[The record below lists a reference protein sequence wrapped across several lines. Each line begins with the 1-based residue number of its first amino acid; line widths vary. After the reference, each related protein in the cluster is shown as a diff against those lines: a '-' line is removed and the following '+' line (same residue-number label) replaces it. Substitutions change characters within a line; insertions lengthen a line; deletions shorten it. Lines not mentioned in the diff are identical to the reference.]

1 MTTAQEQ
8 FWKGDFGGDYISRN
22 EDVSLY
28 SSNVSFFSNILSRTQ
43 AVSDI
48 FEVGCNV
55 GMNLRALHAINPT
68 LNLGGIDINEQAI
81 EVTKSWGKANVQC
94 GSILDVDVDQ
104 TFDLVFTKGVLIHI
118 DPDSLISVYDKMYQ
132 ASSKYILVA
141 EYYNPTPVSIDYRGH
156 QDKLFKRDF
165 AGDMLDRF
173 DDLVLVDYG
182 FVYKRDL
189 VFPQDDIT
197 WFLMKKV

>member
-22 EDVSLY
+22 EDISLY

-43 AVSDI
+43 AVSDV

-68 LNLGGIDINEQAI
+68 LNLSGIDINEHAI
-81 EVTKSWGKANVQC
+81 EVTKAWGKANVQC
-94 GSILDVDVDQ
+94 GSILNVDIDQ
-104 TFDLVFTKGVLIHI
+104 KFDLVFTKGVLIHI

-156 QDKLFKRDF
+156 KDKLFKRDF